1 MKKLKQDLK
10 TVTSE
15 LKKLVKKTESLATR
29 ADKIEKSLA
38 AKAKI
43 AKKPVAKKPSPKT
56 KTTKRKIV
64 KKGAVRKK
72 PRK

>member
-15 LKKLVKKTESLATR
+15 LKNLVKKTESLATR

-38 AKAKI
+38 AKAKT
-43 AKKPVAKKPSPKT
+43 AKKPEAKKPSPKT
-56 KTTKRKIV
+56 KATKGKTA

-72 PRK
+72 TRK